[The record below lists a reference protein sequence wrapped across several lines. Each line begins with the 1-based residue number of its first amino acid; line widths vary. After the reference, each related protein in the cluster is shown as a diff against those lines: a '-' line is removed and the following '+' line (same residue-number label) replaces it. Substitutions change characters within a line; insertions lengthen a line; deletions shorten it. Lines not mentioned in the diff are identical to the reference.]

1 MLFLHRVQLLL
12 LLLGR
17 LLEALL
23 LPQRIDGDRIEHERR
38 FSNLNFLRLR
48 ATTSSPTATTR
59 LLDAHGLHIVG
70 ALLGRTHEGTRIR
83 ERIHEVLESVRH
95 IDLQFDVT
103 EQHW

>member
-1 MLFLHRVQLLL
+1 MLLLNRVQLLL

-23 LPQRIDGDRIEHERR
+23 LSQRIDGDRFEHERR
-38 FSNLNFLRLR
+38 FRNLNLLRFG
-48 ATTSSPTATTR
+48 ASTAGSTTTAC

-83 ERIHEVLESVRH
+83 ERIHEVLESIRH
-95 IDLQFDVT
+95 VDL
-103 EQHW
+103 